1 MYFATPCN
9 LFAWFD
15 VFIPERPMTDEQ
27 LIKECLSGRPSAQ
40 KTLYER
46 FSRKMMGVCIRY
58 SSSYEEAQDVLQ
70 DGFVKVFEKLGTYSG
85 NGSFEGWVRRIMVN
99 TALDSWRKNKQER
112 EMQDIDEVGYGLSS
126 GEDIV
131 SNITA
136 EDLLAI
142 LQTIPSGYR
151 MVFNLY
157 VIEGYSHKEIGE
169 MLNITE
175 STSKSQFSRAR
186 SYLMNILQKQN
197 ML

>member
-1 MYFATPCN
+1 
-9 LFAWFD
+9 
-15 VFIPERPMTDEQ
+15 MTDEQ

-112 EMQDIDEVGYGLSS
+112 EMQDIEEVGYGLSS

>member
-1 MYFATPCN
+1 
-9 LFAWFD
+9 
-15 VFIPERPMTDEQ
+15 MTDEQ

>member
-1 MYFATPCN
+1 
-9 LFAWFD
+9 
-15 VFIPERPMTDEQ
+15 MTDEQ

-186 SYLMNILQKQN
+186 SYLLNILQKQN